1 MSSVSNE
8 LEYNYILFYNELKN
22 MFKSEDKILQMASI
36 GSKGEKSSNENVE
49 NIVDESILEAKR
61 NRLKGLR
68 SKTK

>member
-1 MSSVSNE
+1 
-8 LEYNYILFYNELKN
+8 
-22 MFKSEDKILQMASI
+22 MASI